1 MDYLGAVSYSFGK
14 KVSNLKNGVYLVER
28 LENGANVHII
38 HRAHDITGS
47 AWPVMFFRLDKPAP
61 NLGQAQRLCH
71 VYCAFSP
78 LNV

>member
-61 NLGQAQRLCH
+61 IHPLKGYVH